1 MSQSIP
7 ADLPITADRLVA
19 DIATHWPATVAVFQ
33 RHQIEFCCG
42 GNVPLRVACEQQG
55 LDERTI
61 LEELQQAAHPDAD
74 QQDWRRASIAS
85 LVSHIQ
91 ARYHVPLR
99 DELPR
104 LHAMLQRVVERHGA
118 QHGAR
123 LTMLLEVYET
133 LQHELLDHI
142 QHEDTVL
149 FPLLSSL
156 DDDTRPG
163 QASATALSAPLR
175 ELVHEHH
182 AAGAMLARIRT
193 LTDDYV
199 PPAGACPTF
208 RGLYHG
214 LAQLE
219 SDMHVHVHLEN
230 HVLFSRVGAM
240 AAG

>member
-1 MSQSIP
+1 MNDAPS
-7 ADLPITADRLVA
+7 ADVPITADRLVA
-19 DIATHWPATVAVFQ
+19 DIATRWPATVAVFQ

-42 GNVPLRVACEQQG
+42 GNIPLRLACEQQG
-55 LDERTI
+55 LDERAI
-61 LEELQQAAHPDAD
+61 LDELRQATSPGAEP
-74 QQDWRRASIAS
+74 QDWRQASTS
-85 LVSHIQ
+85 TLVSHIQ
-91 ARYHVPLR
+91 SRYHETLR

-104 LHAMLQRVVERHGA
+104 LHAMLRRVVERHGDRY
-118 QHGAR
+118 GAK
-123 LTMLLEVYET
+123 LTSLLEVYET
-133 LQHELLDHI
+133 LQTELLDHI

-149 FPLLSSL
+149 FPLLARL
-156 DDDTRPG
+156 DED
-163 QASATALSAPLR
+163 ATPAPEKATTLAAPLR

-193 LTDDYV
+193 LTDDFV

-230 HVLFSRVGAM
+230 HVLFARVGAL